1 VASTAGKSLILAK
14 MINHA
19 ASEGTVAPPDYL
31 REHGA
36 PNTLSD
42 LAHHS
47 VIVSPAH
54 SSPTFS
60 LKDGRI
66 TSERVESQLAITT
79 SEGATASAVAGLGI
93 AASGE
98 ISVRAELETGQLVR
112 VLPEWDFGSIEL
124 NALFVRGLPISSSG
138 SSAHL
143 AAH

>member
-1 VASTAGKSLILAK
+1 
-14 MINHA
+14 MNHT
-19 ASEGTVAPPDYL
+19 ASEGTRGPPDYL

-36 PNTLSD
+36 PDTLSD
-42 LAHHS
+42 FAHHS

-60 LKDGRI
+60 LRKDGRV
-66 TSERVESQLAITT
+66 TSVRVESQLAITT
-79 SEGATASAVAGLGI
+79 SEGATASAVAGLGF
-93 AASGE
+93 AASDE

-112 VLPEWDFGSIEL
+112 VLPEWDFGSTEL
-124 NALFVRGLPISSSG
+124 NALFARGKDHKACRRAFADSSSA